1 METLFR
7 ILFVIA
13 ILIVLMIVL
22 IISYN
27 VYAKQRKA
35 KMYKDVYDALNSLK
49 IKSRENEFE
58 IKRTSGEKAYDYTF
72 KTPTSIFYIKV
83 VPNFSNYEI
92 CINNSVKWQIRKSFG
107 DDSLNF
113 VEGVENLMRMEFS
126 EKNAKKLYIIYPN
139 AKALLKYINECEMV
153 FVKPETNI
161 YGASV
166 ISYQAIKDIPNILE
180 IIENKKEI

>member
-1 METLFR
+1 METLIR
-7 ILFVIA
+7 VLIIIA
-13 ILIVLMIVL
+13 VLIVLMIVL
-22 IISYN
+22 IVLYN
-27 VYAKQRKA
+27 VYTKQRKA
-35 KMYKDVYDALNSLK
+35 KMYKDVYDTLNSLK

-58 IKRTSGEKAYDYTF
+58 IKKSNDKSYDYIF
-72 KTPTSIFYIKV
+72 KTPNNVFYIKII
-83 VPNFSNYEI
+83 PNFSNYEI

-113 VEGVENLMRMEFS
+113 VEGVEDLMRMEFS
-126 EKNAKKLYIIYPN
+126 ERNAKKLYIVYPN

-153 FVKPETNI
+153 FVKPETDV

-166 ISYQAIKDIPNILE
+166 VSYQAIKEIPNLLE

>member
-7 ILFVIA
+7 ILFVVT
-13 ILIVLMIVL
+13 ILIVLLIVV
-22 IISYN
+22 IILYN
-27 VYAKQRKA
+27 VYTKQRKA
-35 KMYKDVYDALNSLK
+35 KMNKDIFDALTALK
-49 IKSRENEFE
+49 TKSHEHEFDLKKSNEKE
-58 IKRTSGEKAYDYTF
+58 YDYVF
-72 KTPTSIFYIKV
+72 KTLHNVFYIKV
-83 VPNFSNYEI
+83 VPNFSNHEI

-113 VEGVENLMRMEFS
+113 VEGIENLMRMEFS

-153 FVKPETNI
+153 FVKPETDV
-161 YGASV
+161 YGATV
-166 ISYQAIKDIPNILE
+166 ISFQALKEIPNILE

>member
-1 METLFR
+1 METLIR
-7 ILFVIA
+7 VLIIIA
-13 ILIVLMIVL
+13 VLIVLMIVL
-22 IISYN
+22 IVLYN
-27 VYAKQRKA
+27 VYTKQRKA
-35 KMYKDVYDALNSLK
+35 KMYKDVYDTLNSLK

-58 IKRTSGEKAYDYTF
+58 IKKSNDKSYDYIF
-72 KTPTSIFYIKV
+72 KTPNNVFYIKII
-83 VPNFSNYEI
+83 PNFSNYEI

-113 VEGVENLMRMEFS
+113 VEGVEDLMRMEFS
-126 EKNAKKLYIIYPN
+126 ERNAKKLYVVYPN

-153 FVKPETNI
+153 FVKPETDV

-166 ISYQAIKDIPNILE
+166 VSYQAIKEIPNLLE

>member
-1 METLFR
+1 METLIR
-7 ILFVIA
+7 VLIA
-13 ILIVLMIVL
+13 IAIITILMIVL
-22 IISYN
+22 IVLYN
-27 VYAKQRKA
+27 VYTKQRKA
-35 KMYKDVYDALNSLK
+35 KMYKDVYDTLNSLK

-58 IKRTSGEKAYDYTF
+58 IKKSNDKSYDYIF
-72 KTPTSIFYIKV
+72 KTPNNVFYIKII
-83 VPNFSNYEI
+83 PNFSNYEI

-113 VEGVENLMRMEFS
+113 VEGVEDLMRMEFS
-126 EKNAKKLYIIYPN
+126 ERNAKKLYVIYPN

-153 FVKPETNI
+153 FVKPETDV

-166 ISYQAIKDIPNILE
+166 VSYQAIKEIPNLLE

>member
-1 METLFR
+1 METLIR
-7 ILFVIA
+7 VLLIIA

-22 IISYN
+22 IILYN
-27 VYAKQRKA
+27 VYTKQRKA

-58 IKRTSGEKAYDYTF
+58 VKRSNEKSYDYIF
-72 KTPTSIFYIKV
+72 KTPNNVFYIKII
-83 VPNFSNYEI
+83 PNFSNHEI

-113 VEGVENLMRMEFS
+113 VEGVEDLMRLEFS
-126 EKNAKKLYIIYPN
+126 EKNSKKLYVIYPN

-153 FVKPETNI
+153 FVKPETDV
-161 YGASV
+161 YGATV
-166 ISYQAIKDIPNILE
+166 ISYQAIKDIPNLLE